1 MFMEGVHD
9 SYSRDSKFPGN
20 LKKSV

>member
-1 MFMEGVHD
+1 MEGVHD